1 MLRGSEWIKADFHI
15 HTLGTKKNDQFSER
29 ESDKF
34 FNIFF
39 KKAYENKIK
48 IIGITDYF
56 DIENYK
62 IAQEELDKLKIDN
75 TLSDQEREFFK
86 EILLIP
92 NIELRIG
99 TVTGKGRLINIHCL
113 FSPNRLSELSDHFFS
128 EMKCGIHKMTKTG
141 IIELGKSYL
150 KNSNNEEEFYKK
162 GIEVFYVTIEDLE
175 KVKNYFKDDL
185 LIGVSNSSCDGV
197 SGIKGHEEFYNKE
210 YGSIEEI
217 QRRIYSIS
225 DFIFSANPKDR
236 EYFLGKKNGLEEIKK
251 RCKGVKACFHGS
263 DAHIEDKIF
272 KPDNNRYCWVKCEPT
287 FEGIKQ
293 VIQEPEDRVV
303 IQENKPDDKKNYNI
317 IDSICFQDNNGDEIK
332 VYFNQNL
339 NTIIG
344 GKSTGKSLLLKNIV
358 NLIDKEY
365 LKSKIEIES
374 FSELSNFKIEW
385 KDKIKDEKRNVEY
398 IPQTYLNHLLN
409 NKNKESQIDKT
420 AEKIMKQDNIVK
432 ENLENINEII
442 KNKEKYTD
450 TNIDKYFDTEEKIK
464 NFKEEL
470 NLIGSKNIIKKE
482 VEDLNTR
489 LKILQDNDEI
499 DIISLDKIKNKINE
513 NENKDF
519 KNKEKLENIR
529 LLQNNNCIFEI
540 NYLEILKSLESDEI
554 NEIIKNTE
562 DKLKIILLELEK
574 NLTEKQ
580 NILIEEKDKLT
591 KELIPYND
599 KIKNK
604 EELERIEN
612 LLLKE
617 NEKLKKINSLE
628 IELEKENFNKDN
640 YNQEIINIFENYK
653 KIYDTELEKKVLK
666 KDFEKLKIEIKYEL
680 SMKYWENLYEC
691 LNGTSLRGHLEY
703 SPNILPNLEELKN
716 LYLLLEKEEIKLK
729 KGYNKKDVLKTLT
742 KNPFILKYDITENG
756 ININNMSEGNKSFVL
771 LELIIQLGN
780 NEFPILIDQPED
792 DLDNRSVYEGLVK
805 FLKNKK
811 KERQIIVATHNA
823 NIVVGA
829 DAENIIVANQNGVGT
844 ENYNKR
850 QFDYKNGAL
859 ENQTKDS
866 NGILRKR
873 TIQEHICEILEGGK
887 QAFER
892 RKRKYKF

>member
-75 TLSDQEREFFK
+75 TLSDQERKFFK

-99 TVTGKGRLINIHCL
+99 TVTGKGRLVNIHCL

-128 EMKCGIHKMTKTG
+128 EMKCGNYKMTKTG

-150 KNSNNEEEFYKK
+150 KISNNEEEIYKK

-236 EYFLGKKNGLEEIKK
+236 EYFLGKKKGLEEIEK
-251 RCKGVKACFHGS
+251 RCKGIKACFHGS

-358 NLIDKEY
+358 NLIDK
-365 LKSKIEIES
+365 
-374 FSELSNFKIEW
+374 
-385 KDKIKDEKRNVEY
+385 
-398 IPQTYLNHLLN
+398 
-409 NKNKESQIDKT
+409 
-420 AEKIMKQDNIVK
+420 
-432 ENLENINEII
+432 
-442 KNKEKYTD
+442 
-450 TNIDKYFDTEEKIK
+450 
-464 NFKEEL
+464 
-470 NLIGSKNIIKKE
+470 
-482 VEDLNTR
+482 
-489 LKILQDNDEI
+489 
-499 DIISLDKIKNKINE
+499 
-513 NENKDF
+513 
-519 KNKEKLENIR
+519 
-529 LLQNNNCIFEI
+529 
-540 NYLEILKSLESDEI
+540 
-554 NEIIKNTE
+554 
-562 DKLKIILLELEK
+562 
-574 NLTEKQ
+574 
-580 NILIEEKDKLT
+580 
-591 KELIPYND
+591 
-599 KIKNK
+599 
-604 EELERIEN
+604 
-612 LLLKE
+612 
-617 NEKLKKINSLE
+617 
-628 IELEKENFNKDN
+628 
-640 YNQEIINIFENYK
+640 
-653 KIYDTELEKKVLK
+653 
-666 KDFEKLKIEIKYEL
+666 
-680 SMKYWENLYEC
+680 
-691 LNGTSLRGHLEY
+691 
-703 SPNILPNLEELKN
+703 
-716 LYLLLEKEEIKLK
+716 
-729 KGYNKKDVLKTLT
+729 
-742 KNPFILKYDITENG
+742 
-756 ININNMSEGNKSFVL
+756 
-771 LELIIQLGN
+771 
-780 NEFPILIDQPED
+780 
-792 DLDNRSVYEGLVK
+792 
-805 FLKNKK
+805 
-811 KERQIIVATHNA
+811 
-823 NIVVGA
+823 
-829 DAENIIVANQNGVGT
+829 
-844 ENYNKR
+844 
-850 QFDYKNGAL
+850 
-859 ENQTKDS
+859 
-866 NGILRKR
+866 
-873 TIQEHICEILEGGK
+873 
-887 QAFER
+887 
-892 RKRKYKF
+892 

>member
-75 TLSDQEREFFK
+75 TLSDQERKFFK

-99 TVTGKGRLINIHCL
+99 TVTGKGRLVNIHCL

-128 EMKCGIHKMTKTG
+128 EMKCGNYKMTKTG

-150 KNSNNEEEFYKK
+150 KISNNEEEIYKK

-236 EYFLGKKNGLEEIKK
+236 EYFLGKKKGLEEIEK
-251 RCKGVKACFHGS
+251 RCKGIKACFHGS

-365 LKSKIEIES
+365 LKSKIEIEN

-420 AEKIMKQDNIVK
+420 AEKIMKQDNIIK

-513 NENKDF
+513 NENKDS

-540 NYLEILKSLESDEI
+540 NYLEILKSLENEEI

-574 NLTEKQ
+574 KLTEKQ

-591 KELIPYND
+591 KELIPYSD

-604 EELERIEN
+604 EELEKIEN

-628 IELEKENFNKDN
+628 TELEKENFNKDN

-653 KIYDTELEKKVLK
+653 EIYDTELEKKGLK
-666 KDFEKLKIEIKYEL
+666 KDFENLKIEIKYEL

-691 LNGTSLRGHLEY
+691 LNGTSLRGHY
-703 SPNILPNLEELKN
+703 
-716 LYLLLEKEEIKLK
+716 
-729 KGYNKKDVLKTLT
+729 
-742 KNPFILKYDITENG
+742 
-756 ININNMSEGNKSFVL
+756 
-771 LELIIQLGN
+771 
-780 NEFPILIDQPED
+780 
-792 DLDNRSVYEGLVK
+792 
-805 FLKNKK
+805 
-811 KERQIIVATHNA
+811 
-823 NIVVGA
+823 
-829 DAENIIVANQNGVGT
+829 
-844 ENYNKR
+844 
-850 QFDYKNGAL
+850 
-859 ENQTKDS
+859 
-866 NGILRKR
+866 
-873 TIQEHICEILEGGK
+873 
-887 QAFER
+887 
-892 RKRKYKF
+892 

>member
-75 TLSDQEREFFK
+75 TLSDQERKFFK

-99 TVTGKGRLINIHCL
+99 TVTGKGRLVNIHCL

-128 EMKCGIHKMTKTG
+128 EMKCGNYKMTKTG

-150 KNSNNEEEFYKK
+150 KISNNEEEIYKK

-236 EYFLGKKNGLEEIKK
+236 EYFLGKKKGLEEIEK
-251 RCKGVKACFHGS
+251 RCKGIKACFHGS

-420 AEKIMKQDNIVK
+420 AEKIMKQDNIIK

-513 NENKDF
+513 NENKDS

-540 NYLEILKSLESDEI
+540 NYLEILKSLENEEI

-574 NLTEKQ
+574 KLTEKQ

-591 KELIPYND
+591 KELIPYSD

-604 EELERIEN
+604 EELEKIEN

-628 IELEKENFNKDN
+628 TELEKENFNKDN

-653 KIYDTELEKKVLK
+653 EIYDTELEKKGVK
-666 KDFEKLKIEIKYEL
+666 KRF
-680 SMKYWENLYEC
+680 
-691 LNGTSLRGHLEY
+691 
-703 SPNILPNLEELKN
+703 
-716 LYLLLEKEEIKLK
+716 
-729 KGYNKKDVLKTLT
+729 
-742 KNPFILKYDITENG
+742 
-756 ININNMSEGNKSFVL
+756 
-771 LELIIQLGN
+771 
-780 NEFPILIDQPED
+780 
-792 DLDNRSVYEGLVK
+792 
-805 FLKNKK
+805 
-811 KERQIIVATHNA
+811 
-823 NIVVGA
+823 
-829 DAENIIVANQNGVGT
+829 
-844 ENYNKR
+844 
-850 QFDYKNGAL
+850 
-859 ENQTKDS
+859 
-866 NGILRKR
+866 
-873 TIQEHICEILEGGK
+873 
-887 QAFER
+887 
-892 RKRKYKF
+892 

>member
-604 EELERIEN
+604 EELEKIEN
-612 LLLKE
+612 LLFKE

-703 SPNILPNLEELKN
+703 SLRRV
-716 LYLLLEKEEIKLK
+716 K
-729 KGYNKKDVLKTLT
+729 K
-742 KNPFILKYDITENG
+742 FILIIRKR
-756 ININNMSEGNKSFVL
+756 GNK
-771 LELIIQLGN
+771 I
-780 NEFPILIDQPED
+780 
-792 DLDNRSVYEGLVK
+792 
-805 FLKNKK
+805 KK
-811 KERQIIVATHNA
+811 R
-823 NIVVGA
+823 
-829 DAENIIVANQNGVGT
+829 
-844 ENYNKR
+844 
-850 QFDYKNGAL
+850 L
-859 ENQTKDS
+859 
-866 NGILRKR
+866 
-873 TIQEHICEILEGGK
+873 
-887 QAFER
+887 
-892 RKRKYKF
+892 